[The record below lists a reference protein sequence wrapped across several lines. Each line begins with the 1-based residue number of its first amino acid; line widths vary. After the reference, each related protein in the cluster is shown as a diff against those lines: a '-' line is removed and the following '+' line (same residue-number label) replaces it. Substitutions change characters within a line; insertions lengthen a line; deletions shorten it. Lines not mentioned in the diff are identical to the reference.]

1 MQATLHL
8 LMGLPGAGKSTLA
21 STLHA
26 ITGATVLSSDETR
39 LKLFAQPCFSQ
50 AEHDKLYDILDH
62 NLEHLLE
69 AGQHAVYDANLNR
82 RHHRTEKYILAKK
95 YGANVRLW
103 WVQAPKE
110 LAKQR
115 RMSEQNHDLIPEGE
129 TSDRMFERIAAV
141 LEAPQ
146 ADEPFIKVDG
156 TKITQDYIKL
166 LLEDSQPK

>member
-1 MQATLHL
+1 
-8 LMGLPGAGKSTLA
+8 MGLPGAGKSTLA
-21 STLHA
+21 NTLQA
-26 ITGATVLSSDETR
+26 ITGATVLSSDDTR

-50 AEHDKLYDILDH
+50 DEHDKLYDILDH

-69 AGQHAVYDANLNR
+69 AGQSAVYDANLNR
-82 RHHRTEKYILAKK
+82 RHHRTEKYMLAKK
-95 YGANVRLW
+95 YDADVRLW

-110 LAKQR
+110 LAKKR

-146 ADEPFIKVDG
+146 SDETVIEVDG
-156 TKITQDYIKL
+156 TKITQDYIKQL
-166 LLEDSQPK
+166 LDSSQAK